1 MNLLEDPPVLY
12 RRESLGNRPTLGGT
26 HTKNAE
32 GRTVR
37 TYSPKSAEITRAWLV
52 IDAEGLVLGRL
63 ATVAAS
69 LLRGKHR
76 TFYAPH
82 LDTGDNVIIVNAAKV
97 VVTSNKVDQKFSYRH
112 SGYPGGLRATSWKDL
127 YNDQPEKLVFNA
139 VKGMVP
145 KNRLG
150 RAQMSKLFVYAGPEH
165 PHAAQQPVLF
175 DTSAIRRG

>member
-1 MNLLEDPPVLY
+1 MADV
-12 RRESLGNRPTLGGT
+12 R
-26 HTKNAE
+26 KIAE

-37 TYSPKSAEITRAWLV
+37 TYTPKVNEIVREWHV
-52 IDAEGLVLGRL
+52 IDAEGLVLGRV

-76 TFYAPH
+76 TYFAPH
-82 LDTGDNVIIVNAAKV
+82 VDTGDYVVIVNADKV
-97 VVTSNKVDQKFSYRH
+97 VVTANKASQKFAYHH
-112 SGYPGGLRATSWKDL
+112 SGYPGGLRATSWQTLLD
-127 YNDQPEKLVFNA
+127 NDPETLVFDA

-150 RAQMSKLFVYAGPEH
+150 RAIMGKLFVYAGAEH
-165 PHAAQQPVLF
+165 PHAAQQPVKF

>member
-1 MNLLEDPPVLY
+1 MG
-12 RRESLGNRPTLGGT
+12 SS
-26 HTKNAE
+26 
-32 GRTVR
+32 VR
-37 TYSPKSAEITRAWLV
+37 TFSPKVSDITREWLV

-76 TFYAPH
+76 VYFAPH
-82 LDTGDNVIIVNAAKV
+82 VDCGDNVIIVNADKV
-97 VVTSNKVDQKFSYRH
+97 VLTANKAAQKFAYHH
-112 SGYPGGLRATSWKDL
+112 SGYPGGLRATSWQTL
-127 YNDQPEKLVFNA
+127 LDQDPVKLVFDA

-150 RAQMSKLFVYAGPEH
+150 REIMGKLFVYTGSEH
-165 PHAAQQPVLF
+165 PHAAQTPTKY

>member
-1 MNLLEDPPVLY
+1 MIIQEI
-12 RRESLGNRPTLGGT
+12 
-26 HTKNAE
+26 AE

-37 TYSPKSAEITRAWLV
+37 TYSPKVNDITREWLV
-52 IDAEGLVLGRL
+52 IDAEGLVLGRV

-76 TFYAPH
+76 VFFAPH
-82 LDTGDNVIIVNAAKV
+82 VDTGDYVIIVNADKV
-97 VVTSNKVDQKFSYRH
+97 VLTANKAAQKFAYHH
-112 SGYPGGLRATSWKDL
+112 SGYPGGLRATSWQTLMD
-127 YNDQPEKLVFNA
+127 NDPEKLVFDA

-150 RAQMSKLFVYAGPEH
+150 RAQMGKLFVYAGAEH
-165 PHAAQQPVLF
+165 PHAAQMPTQY